1 MHSLYRFVIHICSET
16 WNVMCCH
23 TLVMQGGRNSDDTD
37 RGKVSSSARPVHGTA
52 QARGRT
58 EQMPSATPPG
68 EYGSKLYNNLHFS
81 A

>member
-1 MHSLYRFVIHICSET
+1 
-16 WNVMCCH
+16 
-23 TLVMQGGRNSDDTD
+23 MQGGRNSDDTD

-68 EYGSKLYNNLHFS
+68 EYGSKLYNNLHS
-81 A
+81 